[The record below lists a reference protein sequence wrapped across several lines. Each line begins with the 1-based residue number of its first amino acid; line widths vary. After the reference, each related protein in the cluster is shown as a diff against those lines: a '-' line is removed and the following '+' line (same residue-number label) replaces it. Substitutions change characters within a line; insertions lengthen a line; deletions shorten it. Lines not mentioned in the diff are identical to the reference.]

1 VEGEADEA
9 GDLLEEEVSA
19 LIAGFRDLCASSF
32 SVFVGLFQ

>member
-9 GDLLEEEVSA
+9 GDLLKEEVSA
-19 LIAGFRDLCASSF
+19 LIAGFRDLLASSF